1 MTYLLVLCLLL
12 LLLLLIENDSF
23 KLINRISSN
32 SNSNSYNNNKNI
44 MNNDIIN
51 SKRLIKT
58 SLNDQA
64 AFVTPLAISVFTLV
78 PFLIY
83 QQALKPKP
91 RTIKQIELD
100 EQLRPKDKKLTSGKT
115 GSAQAGKKK

>member
-1 MTYLLVLCLLL
+1 MTYLFVLC

-23 KLINRISSN
+23 KLINRIRN
-32 SNSNSYNNNKNI
+32 SNSCNNNNNI
-44 MNNDIIN
+44 MNNDIIS

-64 AFVTPLAISVFTLV
+64 AFVTPLAISIFTMV

-100 EQLRPKDKKLTSGKT
+100 AQLRPKDKKLTSGKT